1 MRSKSRELQFQR
13 VTVIWV
19 ASARPN
25 GVCSPVR
32 LLCFPDLH
40 KQAIFLLLELLQTSC
55 ERRDVTLVSLLRCR
69 LRLLMAG
76 SRVF

>member
-1 MRSKSRELQFQR
+1 
-13 VTVIWV
+13 
-19 ASARPN
+19 
-25 GVCSPVR
+25 VR